1 MANHNTTKTPES
13 LDQWIGLDVY
23 GSSGEKIG
31 EVSDIYIDD
40 ATNRPQWLTIE
51 GGWFGMNHHFA
62 PIEGAEYRSG
72 NLHVPFTKEQ
82 IKDAPS
88 VDADN
93 DHLDPGEETRLY
105 THYKLERST
114 AKPPHA
120 DTDTD
125 TARTHAAVVRTE
137 EQPKVDTNTRD
148 AGTVTLRRYVVT
160 DDVDLSAPVRKEFEE
175 GRQGRK

>member
-93 DHLDPGEETRLY
+93 DHLEPGDETRLY
-105 THYKLERST
+105 THYKVDRPT
-114 AKPPHA
+114 TKPA
-120 DTDTD
+120 NATDT
-125 TARTHAAVVRTE
+125 RAAG
-137 EQPKVDTNTRD
+137 N
-148 AGTVTLRRYVVT
+148 VTLRRYVVT